1 MMSIVTTVRSMLL
14 RRRIREEQA
23 RLREANQ
30 ALEFYE
36 TMKADAQRKQSA
48 AINQLAHIQQV
59 ARLNRMSR
67 A

>member
-23 RLREANQ
+23 RLREATQ

-36 TMKADAQRKQSA
+36 AMKADAHRRQSA

-59 ARLNRMSR
+59 ARLNRMAR